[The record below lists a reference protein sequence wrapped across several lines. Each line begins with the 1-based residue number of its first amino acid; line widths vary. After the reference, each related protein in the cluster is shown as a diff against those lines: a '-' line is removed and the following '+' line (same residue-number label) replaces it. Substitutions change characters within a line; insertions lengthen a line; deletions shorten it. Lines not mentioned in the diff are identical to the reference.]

1 MIEFAPPV
9 DDGMV
14 IPEVKRW
21 SREKHHFLAR
31 YIDGVTTAMKSKR
44 WSALNYVD
52 LFSGA
57 GLERIAGTNQLEWG
71 SPLIAAQ
78 APAPF
83 SKLYLCEQNREKYEA
98 LRSRLGRFRSGFDDR
113 CIHGDANDV
122 VGEIV
127 AKIAPKS
134 LTLAFL
140 DPYGLHADYETLGAL
155 GRVQADL
162 ILFFPVELDAIRN
175 MRTYYWDDPASRL
188 DAVLGPDSAWR
199 GLVAETPAAQIPIRL
214 IELYVKQISKLGFR
228 HFGWEPIPN
237 HGAPLYRLIFC
248 SKSPVGLKIWRGV
261 SSTKPGGQRTLFND

>member
-1 MIEFAPPV
+1 MIELTPPV

-14 IPEVKRW
+14 IPEVKWW
-21 SREKHHFLAR
+21 SRDKHHFLRR
-31 YIDGVTTAMKSKR
+31 YIDAFTTAMKSKR
-44 WSALNYVD
+44 WSAINYVD

-113 CIHGDANDV
+113 CIHGDANEV
-122 VGEIV
+122 VNDIV
-127 AKIAPKS
+127 VEIAPKS

-140 DPYGLHADYETLGAL
+140 DPFGLHAEYETLRAL
-155 GRVQADL
+155 GHKRADL

-175 MRTYYWDDPASRL
+175 MRAYYWDDPDSRL
-188 DAVLGPDSAWR
+188 DAVLGDDSGWR
-199 GLVAETPAAQIPIRL
+199 DLVANTPKAQIPARL

-228 HFGWEPIPN
+228 HFEWEPIPS
-237 HGAPLYRLIFC
+237 HGSPLYRLIFC
-248 SKSPVGLKIWRGV
+248 SKSDVGLKIWRRV
-261 SSTKPGGQRTLFND
+261 SSTKPGGQRTFFGG